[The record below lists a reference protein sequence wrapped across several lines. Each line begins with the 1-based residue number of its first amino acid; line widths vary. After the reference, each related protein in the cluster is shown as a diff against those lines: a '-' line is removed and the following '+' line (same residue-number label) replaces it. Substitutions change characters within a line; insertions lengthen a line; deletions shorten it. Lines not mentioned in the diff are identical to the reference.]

1 MNDLSDNALLQI
13 RTVVREEISPLK
25 LDISDLK
32 QDVSSLKQDVSTIKQ
47 DMKTVRLVLGNQSI
61 MLGEVRADVRSLKNS
76 SRSQSR
82 DIHKLGVLFEDLDD
96 RFQASSE
103 VG

>member
-13 RTVVREEISPLK
+13 RTVIRDEISPLK

-32 QDVSSLKQDVSTIKQ
+32 QDVSTLKQDV
-47 DMKTVRLVLGNQSI
+47 KTVRLVLGNQSI
-61 MLGEVRADVRSLKNS
+61 MLGEIRADVRSLKNS

-82 DIHKLGVLFEDLDD
+82 EIHKLGVLFEDLDD